1 LDKTGNEWTDRQVS
15 GKKPNRFYPLQMDY
29 GDEEEDAAKVT
40 MSDKNFISK
49 SELAKPIQD
58 IVKLIFDIET
68 MKRQMKEFEID
79 LNKMPLGKISSNQIK
94 AAFSILTE
102 LTELVDQEN
111 KQTQLILDASNR
123 FYTLIPHDF
132 GMRRPTPLDQAQ
144 LIKVTKKAL

>member
-1 LDKTGNEWTDRQVS
+1 
-15 GKKPNRFYPLQMDY
+15 MDY

-49 SELAKPIQD
+49 SELVKPIQD

-132 GMRRPTPLDQAQ
+132 GMRRPTPLDQAR
-144 LIKVTKKAL
+144 LIKVTMKAL